1 MKRVLITGVTGL
13 VGDGICRYF
22 LRDNWEVFGTSRR
35 ALESHHSNFFPLK
48 FDLESKDDL
57 NVLSKHSPYQV
68 VIHNAA
74 KLPHGSESDVD
85 ADCYY
90 NCNAKGTRYLLQ
102 WAEELD
108 ISVFVYVSGTGVFNT
123 KEGVAS
129 EESQLEPKPNHYHVS
144 KAMGELFCKMYGAR
158 GSLRTVILRISAPYG
173 YAGTNTAVI
182 PKFIEQ
188 AKCDSDL
195 ELWGNGSRS
204 QVFTFVEDI
213 GRACRLAAERPA
225 AHGVYNVAG
234 DESTSMKELADKVLE
249 AVPNSES
256 KIIFSETKD
265 PEAGQVQKISIG
277 KAKKDLGFEPQFK
290 LSAGLNKIAGDSGTA
305 FWHLQAS

>member
-1 MKRVLITGVTGL
+1 MITGVTGL

-57 NVLSKHSPYQV
+57 NVLSKYSPYQA

-129 EESQLEPKPNHYHVS
+129 EESQLEPKPSHYHVS

-182 PKFIEQ
+182 PKFIER
-188 AKCDSDL
+188 AKCNSDL

-213 GRACRLAAERPA
+213 GRACRLVIEKSAVQ
-225 AHGVYNVAG
+225 GVYNIAG
-234 DESTSMKELADKVLE
+234 NESTSMKDLAKKILE
-249 AVPNSES
+249 AFPHSKSRVVFSGSE
-256 KIIFSETKD
+256 D
-265 PEAGQVQKISIG
+265 PQNDRSRDISIV
-277 KAKKDLGFEPQFK
+277 KAKKEIGFEPQFN
-290 LSAGLNKIAGDSGTA
+290 LLEGLKKIAEDSDNA
-305 FWHLQAS
+305 F